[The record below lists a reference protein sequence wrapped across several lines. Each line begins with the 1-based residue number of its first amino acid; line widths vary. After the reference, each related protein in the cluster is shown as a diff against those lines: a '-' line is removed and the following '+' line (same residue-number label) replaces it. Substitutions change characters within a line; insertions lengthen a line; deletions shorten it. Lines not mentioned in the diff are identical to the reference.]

1 MSGQTEYDARRNR
14 WLAERN
20 VLDRRFAVIGNWRLA
35 LGVLECVLA
44 WLAFGAHV
52 VAPSVLLLPLL
63 AFVGLAVWHSRV
75 IRRRTLATRAIQFYD
90 RGLARMDDRW
100 MGTGST
106 GDNYRNPDHVYAD
119 DLDLFGKGG
128 LFELIS
134 RARTTA
140 GESVLAGWLLK
151 PASLPEA
158 QSRQEAVR
166 EMSTSVDLREDIA
179 LLGED
184 IRAEV
189 HLDQLRAWGARPP
202 VVFSRAQRL
211 FALFLSIAGPMA
223 LIAFFAQAPLWP
235 LLVVIGCDL
244 AYSRWL
250 GKRINQ
256 VTGAVEAPVA
266 GLRIVELLLHRLT
279 EERFVSP
286 RLQALHANLVVDG
299 LSASTRIGRLER
311 WMDMLD
317 SADHLL
323 VRLIAPFV
331 LWREQIAMAI
341 EAWRQTNGASV
352 GHWVAALAEIEALSS
367 LASLAYERP
376 SWTFPNLVSG
386 NSPRFEATALQHPLL
401 PPTRCVPNDL
411 SLGGDLRLLI
421 VSGSNMSGKS
431 TLLRSVGLNTVLA
444 WAGAPVAA
452 QSLTASTLQPAA
464 SIRVTDSLQDNRS
477 RFFAEI
483 TRLRQI
489 VDLTKGSCPV
499 LFLLDELL
507 SGTNSHDR
515 RIGAAAI
522 VSKLVASNAIGL
534 VTTHDLAI
542 ASVQT
547 ELGTAARNVHFDDQ
561 MEGGE
566 MRFDYQIRPGVVTRS
581 NALELMRAVGL
592 DV

>member
-1 MSGQTEYDARRNR
+1 MSGQAEYDSRRNR

-20 VLDRRFAVIGNWRLA
+20 VLERRFIVIGNWRLA
-35 LGVLECVLA
+35 LAILECVLA
-44 WLAFGAHV
+44 WLAFGAHIIP
-52 VAPSVLLLPLL
+52 ASVLLVPLL
-63 AFVGLAVWHSRV
+63 AFVALAAWHSRV
-75 IRRRTLATRAIQFYD
+75 MRRRTLATRAIQFYD

-119 DLDLFGKGG
+119 DLDLFGKGS

-134 RARTTA
+134 RARTAA
-140 GESVLAGWLLK
+140 GESVLAFWLLQ

-158 QSRQEAVR
+158 KNRQEAIR
-166 EMSTSVDLREDIA
+166 ELSASLDLREDIA

-184 IRAEV
+184 IHAEV
-189 HLDQLRAWGARPP
+189 HLDQLRAWGERPP
-202 VVFSRAQRL
+202 ILFSKAQRL
-211 FALFLSIAGPMA
+211 LALSLSIAGPVA
-223 LIAFFAQAPLWP
+223 LVAFFAQAPLWP
-235 LLVVIGCDL
+235 LLVVIGCNL
-244 AYSRWL
+244 GYSRWL
-250 GKRINQ
+250 SKRINR
-256 VTGAVEAPVA
+256 VTSSVEAPAA
-266 GLRIVELLLHRLT
+266 GLRIVALLLHRLT
-279 EERFVSP
+279 EESFTSP
-286 RLQALHANLVVDG
+286 RLQALHADLIVDG
-299 LSASTRIGRLER
+299 LSASARIGRLER

-341 EAWRQTNGASV
+341 EAWRQTNGAAV
-352 GHWVAALAEIEALSS
+352 GRWVAAVAEIEALSS

-376 SWTFPNLVSG
+376 SWTFPALISG
-386 NSPRFEATALQHPLL
+386 TSPQFEATALQHPLL
-401 PPTRCVPNDL
+401 PPSRCVPNDL

-452 QSLTASTLQPAA
+452 QALAVSTLQTAA
-464 SIRVTDSLQDNRS
+464 SIRVTDSLQDHKS

-489 VDLTKGSCPV
+489 VDLTTNTCPV

-542 ASVQT
+542 AAVQT
-547 ELGTAARNVHFDDQ
+547 ELGAAASNVHFDDQ

-566 MRFDYQIRPGVVTRS
+566 MHFDYRIRPGIVTRS